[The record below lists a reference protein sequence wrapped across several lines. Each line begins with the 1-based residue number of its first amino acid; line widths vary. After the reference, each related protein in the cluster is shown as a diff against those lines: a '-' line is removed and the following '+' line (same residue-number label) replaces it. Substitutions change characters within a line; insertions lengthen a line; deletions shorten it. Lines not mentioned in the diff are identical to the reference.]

1 MSEHNLK
8 KNILSKFP
16 NIFLAPIDEL
26 ELTVRTTNCLRT
38 ESLFTIGDVV
48 QKHKH
53 EIFCIPNLGRKSME
67 ELEETLTKLD
77 LKLGMTLKNFPP
89 SDLDV
94 ISLDEHAIPITREK
108 LIRAMRIAAHRL
120 VINCE
125 VDDPAKSIDY
135 AKLIEQLH
143 RLLKE
148 GEK

>member
-1 MSEHNLK
+1 MSEYDLK
-8 KNILSKFP
+8 KDILSRYP
-16 NIFLAPIDEL
+16 NIFTAPVDEL
-26 ELTVRTTNCLRT
+26 WLTVRLSHCLKAGGIN
-38 ESLFTIGDVV
+38 TIGELV
-48 QKHKH
+48 QKQRW
-53 EIFCIPNLGRKSME
+53 ELFCIPNLGKKSME
-67 ELEETLTKLD
+67 ELEKSLAQVD
-77 LKLGMTLKNFPP
+77 LKFDMKLENFPP

-94 ISLDEHAIPITREK
+94 VGFDEHATPITREK

-148 GEK
+148 GER

>member
-1 MSEHNLK
+1 MNEYDLK
-8 KNILSKFP
+8 KYILSKFP
-16 NIFLAPIDEL
+16 NIFLAPVDEL
-26 ELTVRTTNCLRT
+26 ELTVRTSNCLRAQ
-38 ESLFTIGDVV
+38 SLFTIGDVV
-48 QKHKH
+48 QKQKY
-53 EIFCIPNLGRKSME
+53 ELLCIPNLGKKSME
-67 ELEETLTKLD
+67 ELEEALARVD

-94 ISLDEHAIPITREK
+94 VGLDEHAIPVTREK

>member
-1 MSEHNLK
+1 MSEYDLK
-8 KNILSKFP
+8 KDILSRYP
-16 NIFLAPIDEL
+16 NIFTAPVDEL
-26 ELTVRTTNCLRT
+26 WLTVRLSNCLKAGGIN
-38 ESLFTIGDVV
+38 TIGELV
-48 QKHKH
+48 QKQRW
-53 EIFCIPNLGRKSME
+53 ELFCIPNLGKKSME
-67 ELEETLTKLD
+67 ELEKSLAQVDLKFDTKLE
-77 LKLGMTLKNFPP
+77 NWPP

-94 ISLDEHAIPITREK
+94 VGLDERAIPITREK

-135 AKLIEQLH
+135 ARLIEQLH